1 MSAFLTFIIGIVA
14 GYFLRPY
21 IDSYI
26 DRRRG

>member
-1 MSAFLTFIIGIVA
+1 MSLITFIVGA
-14 GYFLRPY
+14 ALMYYLKPY